1 MSEKKRKLSLSYRL
15 IFIIV
20 VAAILLLA
28 ASAALFALYLLI
40 NAGVLTSEDI
50 AGRGVW
56 IIVLFVVASVI
67 IGSVANV
74 IISRILF
81 RPFYALIDGMEK
93 LSGGDYSVRVN
104 LGGSGTQKEISD
116 KFNSLAVQLENT
128 TILRSDFINNFSHEF
143 KTPIVSMKGLLA
155 LLKRSDLSPT
165 KRKQYLSIIEEEL
178 ERLVTMSTNVLNLTK
193 IENENILTN
202 VTRYN
207 LSEQIRTCILLL
219 EKKWGQKEIVFE
231 LEFGEFY
238 IEANEDL
245 LKEVWIN
252 LLDNAIK
259 FSYSGGKVG
268 VDVNENEDLVT
279 VSIRNGGAKIA
290 EEDLDKIFNKFYR
303 AAEAGKE
310 GNGIGLPIVKHI
322 VELHGGKV
330 YAKSGETTEFIVEL
344 NKKKDKII
352 PEPPNRRNRY
362 RRKKK

>member
-56 IIVLFVVASVI
+56 IIILFVVASVI
-67 IGSVANV
+67 IGSIANV
-74 IISRILF
+74 IVSRVLF
-81 RPFYALIDGMEK
+81 KPFYTLIDGMEK
-93 LSGGDYSVRVN
+93 LAGGDYSVRINV
-104 LGGSGTQKEISD
+104 GGSGTQKELSE

-143 KTPIVSMKGLLA
+143 KTPIVSMKGLLD

-165 KRKQYLSIIEEEL
+165 KRKQYLSVIEEEL
-178 ERLVTMSTNVLNLTK
+178 DRLVTMSTNVLNLTK

-202 VTRYN
+202 VSRYN

-219 EKKWGQKEIVFE
+219 EKKWSQKEIVFG
-231 LEFGEFY
+231 LEFDEIY
-238 IEANEDL
+238 IDANEDL

-259 FSYSGGKVG
+259 FSFSGGRVG
-268 VDVNENEDLVT
+268 VEINDGEEALT
-279 VSIRNGGAKIA
+279 VSISNGGAKIA
-290 EEDLDKIFNKFYR
+290 NEDIDKIFNKFYR
-303 AAEAGKE
+303 AAEGGKE

-330 YAKSGETTEFIVEL
+330 FVTSGDLTVFTVVLYKKIEKRPAETP
-344 NKKKDKII
+344 K
-352 PEPPNRRNRY
+352 RRNRY
-362 RRKKK
+362 RKKKK